1 MDDAD
6 RDGLGTLAPGVG
18 QAMLRARAAQ
28 AGWGPLPAAERVRPL
43 DPLRHRIAA
52 GAGALV
58 DDLATRPG
66 RRPAESLAAEI
77 LPLADACQFL
87 TREAPSLLRPRRLG
101 RQGRPAWLFGVEAE
115 VRRDPF
121 GVVLILAPSNYPLLL
136 PAVQAVQ
143 ALAAGN
149 AVLVKP
155 APGCAAPMERLA
167 DWLADAGVPDGLF
180 QPLGETLAHAEAALE
195 AGPDLVV
202 LTGSAETGRRVQER
216 LAPRLI
222 PSIMELSGSDAVFV
236 LHGADLDLVARAL
249 AFGLRF
255 NGSAT
260 CIAPR
265 RVFVPQD
272 LAAGLEWR
280 LAERLATLP
289 PVPVPL
295 PVRHR
300 VARLAAEAI
309 TGGAR
314 AIGPLSSPE
323 APMKPL
329 ALAAARPD
337 MALLSED
344 VFAPVLALVTVADM
358 EEALAQAAR
367 CPYALGASVFGPEP
381 AARALAARVD
391 AGSITVND
399 LIAPTAD
406 PRLPFGGRRRSG
418 WGVTRGA
425 EGLLEMTR
433 VKTVS
438 LRRRGPH
445 PHFDDPDPGDE
456 ALLRGLLGAAHGAG
470 ADRRAA
476 WPGLAR
482 ALWERAR
489 RR

>member
-1 MDDAD
+1 
-6 RDGLGTLAPGVG
+6 
-18 QAMLRARAAQ
+18 MLRARTVQ
-28 AGWGPLPAAERVRPL
+28 AGWGTLSPATRVRPL
-43 DPLRHRIAA
+43 DQLRHRIAA
-52 GAGALV
+52 DADALV

-77 LPLADACQFL
+77 LPLADACRFL

-101 RQGRPAWLFGVEAE
+101 HRGRPVWLFGVEAE

-136 PAVQAVQ
+136 PGVQAVQ

-155 APGCAAPMERLA
+155 APGCTAPMERLA

-180 QPLGETLAHAEAALE
+180 QVLGETLAHAEAALD

-236 LHGADLDLVARAL
+236 LPGADLDLVTRAL

-280 LAERLATLP
+280 LAERLTALP
-289 PVPVPL
+289 TVPVPL

-300 VARLAAEAI
+300 VARLAADAI
-309 TGGAR
+309 AAGAR
-314 AIGPLSSPE
+314 AIGPLPSPE
-323 APMKPL
+323 TPMAPL

-344 VFAPVLALVTVADM
+344 LFAPVVALVAVEDM
-358 EEALAQAAR
+358 EEALTQAAR
-367 CPYALGASVFGPEP
+367 CPYALGASVFGPEG
-381 AARALAARVD
+381 AARALAARME
-391 AGSITVND
+391 AGSVTIND

-438 LRRRGPH
+438 RRRRGPH

-470 ADRRAA
+470 AERRAA
-476 WPGLAR
+476 WTELAR
-482 ALWERAR
+482 AVWERAR